1 LLRQK
6 FQNFYCV
13 SSAFFGHIVQCPCLF
28 HHTKDRNKS
37 RSLISLLD
45 KNFLVESGIVHQ
57 VYSIIDKGHVW

>member
-6 FQNFYCV
+6 FQKLRLRKFC
-13 SSAFFGHIVQCPCLF
+13 FFGHIVQCPCLF

-37 RSLISLLD
+37 RSLIPLLD